1 MRYILSILVAVFVA
15 CTSRDE
21 RDLLV
26 GDLCFSDFRIGNF
39 YNLPDSLIKRIQ
51 YTMDTVNTAKADSTD
66 KKFFDVYNILKNE
79 NLLYKPFVD
88 IKVKEDSM
96 VKLYLDSA
104 DYDRIRI
111 FKWRE
116 LLNEEKKVVIKA
128 RTKYIDN
135 FPVTLLYCKELMDV
149 SLIDGKTYPQRSK
162 FRIEDYN

>member
-1 MRYILSILVAVFVA
+1 MIFELV
-15 CTSRDE
+15 
-21 RDLLV
+21 
-26 GDLCFSDFRIGNF
+26 IF